1 MNYWLVKTEPGTYSW
16 NDFVKL
22 GRDKWDGVRNYQ
34 ARNNLKLMRLDD
46 EVLFYHS
53 VNDKEVVGIAKVVR
67 EYYPDPTVDDDRW
80 VVVDLSPVRKLDKP
94 VTLAQIKEYERLEG
108 LELIKNSRLSVMP
121 VLRDHYDIILS
132 KSN

>member
-16 NDFVKL
+16 DDFVKM

-34 ARNNLKLMRLDD
+34 ARNNLKLMRLAD

-53 VNDKEVVGIAKVVR
+53 VNDKEVVGIAEVVR
-67 EYYPDPTVDDDRW
+67 EYYPDPTIEDDRW
-80 VVVDLSPVRKLDKP
+80 VVVDLAPVRKLAKS
-94 VTLAQIKEYERLEG
+94 VTLAQIKEDERLEG
-108 LELIKNSRLSVMP
+108 LALIKNSRLSVMP
-121 VLRDHYDIILS
+121 VQKDHFDIILS